1 MKQFFLDGHRFDLGS
16 NIVAY
21 MVTGVTNQYSTTE
34 MLDEVSE
41 WCECVTSHVFP
52 FFFPPKHKFQWD
64 L

>member
-1 MKQFFLDGHRFDLGS
+1 MGT

-21 MVTGVTNQYSTTE
+21 MVNGVTNQYSTTE

-41 WCECVTSHVFP
+41 GGGGGDAGVCAG
-52 FFFPPKHKFQWD
+52 